1 MTLEWKTIA
10 ACLLI
15 LAALI
20 GLGWWLCE
28 FLDEWMGE

>member
-1 MTLEWKTIA
+1 MSLEWKTIA
-10 ACLLI
+10 AFLLI

-20 GLGWWLCE
+20 GLGWCLFA